1 MDSEDFSEEYL
12 RGFNDG
18 YSEAEEDLI
27 ANNFSTELHK
37 EELDLN
43 YAKGRQEGMRFCIGA
58 LGDLLNNYSCIETDD
73 PVKLESIKNQTI
85 ENNLYNTTST
95 ISQNTID
102 IDMDRDYGQQ
112 SF

>member
-1 MDSEDFSEEYL
+1 MDMNYVKLHEE
-12 RGFNDG
+12 
-18 YSEAEEDLI
+18 
-27 ANNFSTELHK
+27 STRK
-37 EELDLN
+37 I
-43 YAKGRQEGMRFCIGA
+43 K
-58 LGDLLNNYSCIETDD
+58 DLLKRVDKLE
-73 PVKLESIKNQTI
+73 KELESIKNQTI

>member
-1 MDSEDFSEEYL
+1 MDMNYVKLHEKYDKKIK
-12 RGFNDG
+12 
-18 YSEAEEDLI
+18 DL
-27 ANNFSTELHK
+27 FKRVEQLEK
-37 EELDLN
+37 E
-43 YAKGRQEGMRFCIGA
+43 
-58 LGDLLNNYSCIETDD
+58 
-73 PVKLESIKNQTI
+73 LESIKNQTI

>member
-1 MDSEDFSEEYL
+1 MDMNYVKLHEKYDKKIKELFSRVQTLE
-12 RGFNDG
+12 
-18 YSEAEEDLI
+18 
-27 ANNFSTELHK
+27 K
-37 EELDLN
+37 E
-43 YAKGRQEGMRFCIGA
+43 
-58 LGDLLNNYSCIETDD
+58 
-73 PVKLESIKNQTI
+73 LESIKNQTI

>member
-1 MDSEDFSEEYL
+1 MDMNYVKLHEKYDKKIKELFSRVQVLE
-12 RGFNDG
+12 
-18 YSEAEEDLI
+18 
-27 ANNFSTELHK
+27 K
-37 EELDLN
+37 E
-43 YAKGRQEGMRFCIGA
+43 
-58 LGDLLNNYSCIETDD
+58 
-73 PVKLESIKNQTI
+73 LESIKNQTI

>member
-27 ANNFSTELHK
+27 ANNFSTDLHK

-43 YAKGRQEGMRFCIGA
+43 YAKGRKEGMRFCIGA

-73 PVKLESIKNQTI
+73 PVKLESIKNQILAIKYAMDYIQSLKEET
-85 ENNLYNTTST
+85 EFNNQPWL
-95 ISQNTID
+95 
-102 IDMDRDYGQQ
+102 
-112 SF
+112 

>member
-1 MDSEDFSEEYL
+1 MDMNYVKLHEKYDKKIKELFSRVDKLE
-12 RGFNDG
+12 
-18 YSEAEEDLI
+18 
-27 ANNFSTELHK
+27 K
-37 EELDLN
+37 E
-43 YAKGRQEGMRFCIGA
+43 
-58 LGDLLNNYSCIETDD
+58 
-73 PVKLESIKNQTI
+73 LESIKNQTI

>member
-1 MDSEDFSEEYL
+1 MDMNYVKLHEQYEKKIKDLFSRVEILE
-12 RGFNDG
+12 
-18 YSEAEEDLI
+18 
-27 ANNFSTELHK
+27 K
-37 EELDLN
+37 E
-43 YAKGRQEGMRFCIGA
+43 
-58 LGDLLNNYSCIETDD
+58 
-73 PVKLESIKNQTI
+73 LESIKNQTI